1 MNASVSILIPVHNGI
16 NFIGECIHSVLL
28 SKYPNLKIIISDNFS
43 NDGTGNFIKTFNDP
57 RIKIISPIKK
67 LTAQSNFNFLI
78 SNSDSDF
85 FLLLPHDDLLLK
97 NAIENLITPMIED
110 NDLLFTFGLHNKI
123 SEDRRV
129 LVNFRLKH
137 YGNFYGINALTY
149 IFSNFTPF
157 QHALVRKI
165 SCLNIKSPYSNYYGN
180 LADVFFYCFLASKS
194 GFKVINKE
202 CTSLRCHS
210 NQGQNLVSQLHKS
223 NYSGVIKHHGNHNYK
238 NLQLRGNKILV
249 LTRLICYLKKNR
261 LMNINLGFGL
271 SRIYIFYFM
280 QQAKKAVVYR
290 DLLIVNCLFLSLK
303 KLMFL
308 RYSMRI

>member
-78 SNSDSDF
+78 SNS
-85 FLLLPHDDLLLK
+85 
-97 NAIENLITPMIED
+97 D